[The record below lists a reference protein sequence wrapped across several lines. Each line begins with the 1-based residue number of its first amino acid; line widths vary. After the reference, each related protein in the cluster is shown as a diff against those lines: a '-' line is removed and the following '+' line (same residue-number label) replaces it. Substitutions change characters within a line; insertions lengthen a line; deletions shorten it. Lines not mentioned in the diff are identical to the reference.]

1 MAKKATTTKAKK
13 EKSME
18 EALWESCNK
27 MRGSVEPS
35 EYKHVVL
42 SLIFLKYAGDHFD
55 QKREEIVSQYGEE
68 FANMVEFYAQDNVF
82 FVPEECRWSY
92 IMENAKQDNIFQIVD
107 DALSN
112 IEKNNKQLAGALP
125 SNYYSNLGLDKSKF
139 AALLDEIN
147 KLDTLKDEEN
157 DIIGRVYEYFLGKFA
172 IAEGKGKGEF
182 YTPKS
187 IVNLIAEMIEPYD
200 GKIYDPCCGSGGMFV
215 QSMKFV
221 KAHHGNQKNISVY
234 GQEYTKTT
242 YKLARMNLAIRGIS
256 SDIRLGD
263 TFHNDQHQDLK
274 ADYIMANPPF
284 NQSGWRED
292 NELTSDPRWSGFDT
306 PPTSNANYGWI
317 LNILSKLSTD
327 GVAGF
332 ILSNGALSADGT
344 ELAIRR
350 KLLEMGKVEAII
362 ILPNK
367 LFYSTDISVTLWII
381 NNNKKAR
388 VISKNGEERHYR
400 DREKEILFFDLRQM
414 GTPFEKKYVELGD
427 DVRNKVSSTY
437 HKWQQVGWED
447 SYENIPEFCY
457 SAKYEEIEEKGY
469 SLVSSKYIE
478 FVRKD
483 EIIDFDSEMKRI
495 KEELEPVIK
504 SEQESR
510 AQLISLFTE
519 LGYKLDI

>member
-1 MAKKATTTKAKK
+1 MAKKTTKAKPT
-13 EKSME
+13 KSME

-55 QKREEIVSQYGEE
+55 KKHKEICEQYGDDY
-68 FANMVEFYAQDNVF
+68 ADMVEFYAQDNVF
-82 FVPEECRWSY
+82 YIPAECRWSY
-92 IMENAKQDNIFQIVD
+92 IMENAKQDNIFQIID
-107 DALSN
+107 DALAN
-112 IEKNNKQLAGALP
+112 IEKSNKQLDGALP
-125 SNYYSNLGLDKSKF
+125 SNYYSNLGLDRSKF

-234 GQEYTKTT
+234 GQEAIKTT
-242 YKLARMNLAIRGIS
+242 YKLARMNLAIRGINA
-256 SDIRLGD
+256 DIRLGD
-263 TFHNDQHQDLK
+263 TFHNDQHKDLK

-284 NQSGWRED
+284 NQNGWRTE
-292 NELTSDPRWSGFDT
+292 NELIADHRWAGFEV

-332 ILSNGALSADGT
+332 ILSNGALSADST

-350 KLLEMGKVEAII
+350 KLLEMGKVEAIV
-362 ILPNK
+362 ILPRK
-367 LFYSTDISVTLWII
+367 LFYSTDISVTLWIL
-381 NNNKKAR
+381 NNNKKAHC
-388 VISKNGEERHYR
+388 VEKNGEERHYR
-400 DREKEILFFDLRQM
+400 DREKEVLFFDMRQM
-414 GTPFEKKYVELGD
+414 GVPYEKKYVELSEAD
-427 DVRNKVSSTY
+427 RLKVSDTY
-437 HKWQQVGWED
+437 HKWQQEGWKD
-447 SYENIPEFCY
+447 NYVNVPEFCY
-457 SAKYEEIEEKGY
+457 AASIEDVEGKGF
-469 SLVSSKYIE
+469 SLVPSKYIE
-478 FVRKD
+478 FVNRD
-483 EIIDFDSEMKRI
+483 EQVDYATKIAELQKELSIILAEEEQNKVQLKR
-495 KEELEPVIK
+495 
-504 SEQESR
+504 
-510 AQLISLFTE
+510 LFAE
-519 LGYKLDI
+519 LGAEL

>member
-1 MAKKATTTKAKK
+1 MAKKATKAKPT
-13 EKSME
+13 KSME

-27 MRGSVEPS
+27 MRGAVEPS

-55 QKREEIVSQYGEE
+55 KKHKEICEKYGEE
-68 FANMVEFYAQDNVF
+68 YANMVEFYAQDNVF
-82 FVPEECRWSY
+82 YVPAECRWTH

-107 DALSN
+107 DALVN
-112 IEKNNKQLAGALP
+112 IEKCNKSLQGALP
-125 SNYYSNLGLDKSKF
+125 SNYYSNLGLDRSKF

-147 KLDTLKDEEN
+147 KLDTLTDEEN
-157 DIIGRVYEYFLGKFA
+157 DLIGRVYEFFLGKFA

-234 GQEYTKTT
+234 GQEAIKTT
-242 YKLARMNLAIRGIS
+242 YKLARMNLAIRGINA
-256 SDIRLGD
+256 DIRLGD
-263 TFHNDQHQDLK
+263 TFHNDQHKDLK

-284 NQSGWRED
+284 NQSGWRTD
-292 NELTSDPRWSGFDT
+292 NELVDDPRWSGFDV
-306 PPTSNANYGWI
+306 PPVSNANYGWI

-350 KLLEMGKVEAII
+350 KLLQTGKVEAIV
-362 ILPNK
+362 ILPRK
-367 LFYSTDISVTLWII
+367 LFYSTDISVTLWIL
-381 NNNKKAR
+381 NNNKKAHC
-388 VISKNGEERHYR
+388 VEKNGEERHYR
-400 DREKEILFFDLRQM
+400 DREKEVLFFDMRQM
-414 GTPFEKKYVELGD
+414 GVPYEKKFVQLTEAD
-427 DVRNKVSSTY
+427 RAKVTSVY
-437 HKWQQVGWED
+437 HNWQQKGWET
-447 SYENIPEFCY
+447 SYRDEPEFCK
-457 SAKYEEIEEKGY
+457 AVNLEQLKEKEF
-469 SLVSSKYIE
+469 SLVPSKYIE
-478 FVRKD
+478 FIQQHDTGNFD
-483 EIIDFDSEMKRI
+483 EKIKAIGADLKRI
-495 KEELEPVIK
+495 KNERLSLDQEITKLFAEYGFEL
-504 SEQESR
+504 
-510 AQLISLFTE
+510 
-519 LGYKLDI
+519 

>member
-1 MAKKATTTKAKK
+1 MAKKATKAKPT
-13 EKSME
+13 KSME

-55 QKREEIVSQYGEE
+55 QKHKEICEQYGDDY
-68 FANMVEFYAQDNVF
+68 ADMVEFYAQDNVF
-82 FVPEECRWSY
+82 YIPAECRWSY
-92 IMENAKQDNIFQIVD
+92 IMENAKQDNIFQIID
-107 DALSN
+107 DALAN
-112 IEKNNKQLAGALP
+112 IEKSNKQLDGALP
-125 SNYYSNLGLDKSKF
+125 SNYYSNLGLDRSKF

-157 DIIGRVYEYFLGKFA
+157 DIIGRVYEFFLGKFA

-242 YKLARMNLAIRGIS
+242 YKLARMNLTIRGINA
-256 SDIRLGD
+256 DIRLGD
-263 TFHNDQHQDLK
+263 TFHNDQHKDLK

-284 NQSGWRED
+284 NQSGWRSE
-292 NELTSDPRWSGFDT
+292 NELTSDPRWAGFDV

-332 ILSNGALSADGT
+332 ILSNGALSADST

-350 KLLEMGKVEAII
+350 KLLEMGKVEAIV
-362 ILPNK
+362 ILPRN
-367 LFYSTDISVTLWII
+367 LFYSTNISVTLWIL
-381 NNNKKAR
+381 NNNKKAHI
-388 VISKNGEERHYR
+388 VEKNGEERHYR
-400 DREKEILFFDLRQM
+400 DREKEVLFFDMRNM
-414 GTPFEKKYVELGD
+414 GEPYEKKFVQLSEVD
-427 DVRNKVSSTY
+427 RNKVTTAY
-437 HKWQQVGWED
+437 HNWQQEGWET
-447 SYENIPEFCY
+447 SYSDEPEFCK
-457 SAKYEEIEEKGY
+457 SVNLTNLKEKDF
-469 SLVSSKYIE
+469 SLVPSKYIE
-478 FVRKD
+478 FIQRNNIENFD
-483 EIIDFDSEMKRI
+483 EKI
-495 KEELEPVIK
+495 KTIGAELKTLYEERTTLD
-504 SEQESR
+504 QE
-510 AQLISLFTE
+510 ITKLFAAYGIE
-519 LGYKLDI
+519 I

>member
-1 MAKKATTTKAKK
+1 MAKKATKAKPT
-13 EKSME
+13 KSME

-55 QKREEIVSQYGEE
+55 QKHKEICEQYGDDY
-68 FANMVEFYAQDNVF
+68 ADMVEFYAQDNVF
-82 FVPEECRWSY
+82 YIPAECRWSY
-92 IMENAKQDNIFQIVD
+92 IMENAKQDNIFQIID
-107 DALSN
+107 DALAN
-112 IEKNNKQLAGALP
+112 IEKSNKQLDGALP
-125 SNYYSNLGLDKSKF
+125 SNYYSNLGLDRSKF

-157 DIIGRVYEYFLGKFA
+157 DIIGRVYEFFLGKFA

-242 YKLARMNLAIRGIS
+242 YKLARMNLAIRGINA
-256 SDIRLGD
+256 DIRLGD
-263 TFHNDQHQDLK
+263 TFHNDQHKDLK

-284 NQSGWRED
+284 NQSGWRSE
-292 NELTSDPRWSGFDT
+292 NELTSDPRWAGFDV

-332 ILSNGALSADGT
+332 ILSNGALSADST

-350 KLLEMGKVEAII
+350 KLLEMGKVEAIV
-362 ILPNK
+362 ILPRN
-367 LFYSTDISVTLWII
+367 LFYSTNISVTLWIL
-381 NNNKKAR
+381 NNNKKAHI
-388 VISKNGEERHYR
+388 VEKNGEERHYR
-400 DREKEILFFDLRQM
+400 DREKEVLFFDMRNM
-414 GTPFEKKYVELGD
+414 GEPYEKKFVQLSEVD
-427 DVRNKVSSTY
+427 RNKVTTAY
-437 HKWQQVGWED
+437 HNWQQEGWET
-447 SYENIPEFCY
+447 SYSDEPEFCK
-457 SAKYEEIEEKGY
+457 SVNLTNLKEKDF
-469 SLVSSKYIE
+469 SLVPSKYIE
-478 FVRKD
+478 FILRNNIENFD
-483 EIIDFDSEMKRI
+483 EKI
-495 KEELEPVIK
+495 KTIGAELKTLYEERTTLD
-504 SEQESR
+504 QE
-510 AQLISLFTE
+510 ITKLFAAYGIE
-519 LGYKLDI
+519 I

>member
-1 MAKKATTTKAKK
+1 MAKKVIK
-13 EKSME
+13 EKAIE
-18 EALWESCNK
+18 EALWESANK
-27 MRGSVEPS
+27 LRGSVEPS

-55 QKREEIVSQYGEE
+55 QKHKEICEQYGDDY
-68 FANMVEFYAQDNVF
+68 ADMVEFYAQDNVF
-82 FVPEECRWSY
+82 YIPAECRWSY
-92 IMENAKQDNIFQIVD
+92 IMENAKQDNIFQIID
-107 DALSN
+107 DALAN
-112 IEKNNKQLAGALP
+112 IEKSNKQLDGALP
-125 SNYYSNLGLDKSKF
+125 SNYYSNLGLDRSKF

-157 DIIGRVYEYFLGKFA
+157 DIIGRVYEFFLGKFA

-242 YKLARMNLAIRGIS
+242 YKLARMNLAIRGINA
-256 SDIRLGD
+256 DIRLGD
-263 TFHNDQHQDLK
+263 TFHNDQHKDLK

-284 NQSGWRED
+284 NQSGWRTE
-292 NELTSDPRWSGFDT
+292 NELTSDPRWAGFDV

-317 LNILSKLSTD
+317 LNILSMLSTD

-332 ILSNGALSADGT
+332 ILSNGALSADST

-350 KLLEMGKVEAII
+350 KLLEMGKVEAIV
-362 ILPNK
+362 ILPRK
-367 LFYSTDISVTLWII
+367 LFYSTDISVTLWIL

-388 VISKNGEERHYR
+388 CVEKNGEERHYR
-400 DREKEILFFDLRQM
+400 DREKEVLFFDMRQM
-414 GTPFEKKYVELGD
+414 GVPYEKKYVELSEAD
-427 DVRNKVSSTY
+427 RLKVSDTY
-437 HKWQQVGWED
+437 HKWQQEGWKD
-447 SYENIPEFCY
+447 NYVNVPEFCY
-457 SAKYEEIEEKGY
+457 AASIKDVEGKGF
-469 SLVSSKYIE
+469 SLVPSKYIE
-478 FVRKD
+478 FVNRD
-483 EIIDFDSEMKRI
+483 EQVDYATKI
-495 KEELEPVIK
+495 EELQKELSIILAEE
-504 SEQESR
+504 EQNKV
-510 AQLISLFTE
+510 QLKRLFAE
-519 LGYKLDI
+519 LGAEL

>member
-1 MAKKATTTKAKK
+1 MAKKATKAKPT
-13 EKSME
+13 KSME

-55 QKREEIVSQYGEE
+55 QKHKEICEQYGDDY
-68 FANMVEFYAQDNVF
+68 ADMVEFYAQDNVF
-82 FVPEECRWSY
+82 YIPAECRWSY
-92 IMENAKQDNIFQIVD
+92 IMENAKQDNIFQIID
-107 DALSN
+107 DALAN
-112 IEKNNKQLAGALP
+112 IEKSNKQLDGALP
-125 SNYYSNLGLDKSKF
+125 SNYYSNLGLDRSKF

-157 DIIGRVYEYFLGKFA
+157 DIIGRVYEFFLGKFA

-242 YKLARMNLAIRGIS
+242 YKLARMNLAIRGINA
-256 SDIRLGD
+256 DIRLGD
-263 TFHNDQHQDLK
+263 TFHNDQHKDLK

-284 NQSGWRED
+284 NQSGWRTE
-292 NELTSDPRWSGFDT
+292 NELTSDPRWAGFDV

-332 ILSNGALSADGT
+332 ILSNGALSADST

-350 KLLEMGKVEAII
+350 KLLEMGKVEAIV
-362 ILPNK
+362 ILPRK
-367 LFYSTDISVTLWII
+367 LFYSTDISVTLWIL

-388 VISKNGEERHYR
+388 CVEKNGEERHYR
-400 DREKEILFFDLRQM
+400 DREKEVLFFDMRNM
-414 GTPFEKKYVELGD
+414 GEPYEKKFVQLSEVD
-427 DVRNKVSSTY
+427 RNKVTTAY
-437 HKWQQVGWED
+437 HNWQQEGWET
-447 SYENIPEFCY
+447 SYSDEPEFCK
-457 SAKYEEIEEKGY
+457 SVNLTNLKEKDF
-469 SLVSSKYIE
+469 SLVPSKYIE
-478 FVRKD
+478 FIQRNGMENFD
-483 EIIDFDSEMKRI
+483 EKI
-495 KEELEPVIK
+495 KTIGAELKTLNEERTTLDQEIK
-504 SEQESR
+504 K
-510 AQLISLFTE
+510 LFAAYGIE
-519 LGYKLDI
+519 I

>member
-1 MAKKATTTKAKK
+1 MAKKTTKAKPQ
-13 EKSME
+13 KSME

-55 QKREEIVSQYGEE
+55 QKRNEIVTQYGEGY
-68 FANMVEFYAQDNVF
+68 ADMVEFYAKDNVF
-82 FVPEECRWSY
+82 FVPADCRWSY
-92 IMENAKQDNIFQIVD
+92 IMENAKQDNIFQIID
-107 DALSN
+107 DALAN
-112 IEKNNKQLAGALP
+112 IEKSNKSLRGALP
-125 SNYYSNLGLDKSKF
+125 SNYYSNLGLDRSKF

-256 SDIRLGD
+256 ADIRQGD
-263 TFHNDQHQDLK
+263 TFHNDQHKDLK

-284 NQSGWRED
+284 NQSGWRKE
-292 NELTSDPRWSGFDT
+292 NELKEDARWAGFEV

-350 KLLEMGKVEAII
+350 KLLEMGKVEAIV
-362 ILPNK
+362 ILPQK
-367 LFYSTDISVTLWII
+367 LFYSTSISVTLWIL
-381 NNNKKAR
+381 NNNKKAH
-388 VISKNGEERHYR
+388 VSIKNGEERHYR
-400 DREKEILFFDLRQM
+400 DREKELVFFDMRQM
-414 GTPFEKKYVELGD
+414 GVPYEKKFIELSQKERD
-427 DVRNKVSSTY
+427 KVSNIYHAWQQEGWESTY
-437 HKWQQVGWED
+437 KD
-447 SYENIPEFCY
+447 IPEFCY
-457 SAKYEEIEEKGY
+457 AANIEEISEKDF
-469 SLVSSKYIE
+469 SLVPSKYI
-478 FVRKD
+478 K
-483 EIIDFDSEMKRI
+483 FDNHHESEDYDAKI
-495 KEELEPVIK
+495 KELQNELQLLFANESK
-504 SEQESR
+504 TRSELLEMLSSIG
-510 AQLISLFTE
+510 IS
-519 LGYKLDI
+519 IQ

>member
-1 MAKKATTTKAKK
+1 MAKKATKAKPT
-13 EKSME
+13 KSME

-55 QKREEIVSQYGEE
+55 QKHKEICEQYGDDY
-68 FANMVEFYAQDNVF
+68 ADMVEFYAQDNVF
-82 FVPEECRWSY
+82 YIPAECRWSY
-92 IMENAKQDNIFQIVD
+92 IMENAKQDNIFQIID
-107 DALSN
+107 DALAN
-112 IEKNNKQLAGALP
+112 IEKSNKQLDGALP
-125 SNYYSNLGLDKSKF
+125 SNYYSNLGLDRSKF

-157 DIIGRVYEYFLGKFA
+157 DIIGRVYEFFLGKFA

-242 YKLARMNLAIRGIS
+242 YKLARMNLAIRGINA
-256 SDIRLGD
+256 DIRLGD
-263 TFHNDQHQDLK
+263 TFHNDQHKDLK

-284 NQSGWRED
+284 NQSGWRTE
-292 NELTSDPRWSGFDT
+292 NELTSDPRWAGFDV

-332 ILSNGALSADGT
+332 ILSNGALSADST

-350 KLLEMGKVEAII
+350 KLLEMGKVEAIV
-362 ILPNK
+362 ILPRN
-367 LFYSTDISVTLWII
+367 LFYSTNISVTLWIL
-381 NNNKKAR
+381 NNNKKAHI
-388 VISKNGEERHYR
+388 VEKNGEERHYR
-400 DREKEILFFDLRQM
+400 DREKEVLFFDMRNM
-414 GTPFEKKYVELGD
+414 GEPYEKKFVQLSEAD
-427 DVRNKVSSTY
+427 RNKVSAAY
-437 HKWQQVGWED
+437 HNWQQEGWET
-447 SYENIPEFCY
+447 SYSDEPEFCK
-457 SAKYEEIEEKGY
+457 SVNLTNLKEKDF
-469 SLVSSKYIE
+469 SLVPSKYIE
-478 FVRKD
+478 FIQRNDIENFD
-483 EIIDFDSEMKRI
+483 EKI
-495 KEELEPVIK
+495 KTIGAELKILYEERTTLD
-504 SEQESR
+504 QE
-510 AQLISLFTE
+510 ITKLFAAYGIE
-519 LGYKLDI
+519 I

>member
-1 MAKKATTTKAKK
+1 MAKKATKAKPT
-13 EKSME
+13 KSME
-18 EALWESCNK
+18 QALWESCNK

-55 QKREEIVSQYGEE
+55 QKHKEICEQYGDDY
-68 FANMVEFYAQDNVF
+68 ADMVEFYAQDNVF
-82 FVPEECRWSY
+82 YIPAECRWSY
-92 IMENAKQDNIFQIVD
+92 IMENAKQDNIFQIID
-107 DALSN
+107 DALAN
-112 IEKNNKQLAGALP
+112 IEKSNKQLDGALP
-125 SNYYSNLGLDKSKF
+125 SNYYSNLGLDRSKF

-157 DIIGRVYEYFLGKFA
+157 DIIGRVYEFFLGKFA

-221 KAHHGNQKNISVY
+221 KAHHGNQKSGSVD

-242 YKLARMNLAIRGIS
+242 YKLARMDLAIRGINA
-256 SDIRLGD
+256 DIRLGD
-263 TFHNDQHQDLK
+263 TFHNDQHKDLK
-274 ADYIMANPPF
+274 ADYIMANPPC
-284 NQSGWRED
+284 NQSGWRTE
-292 NELTSDPRWSGFDT
+292 NELTSDPRWAGFDV

-332 ILSNGALSADGT
+332 ILSNGALSADST

-350 KLLEMGKVEAII
+350 KLLEMGKVEAIV
-362 ILPNK
+362 ILPRK
-367 LFYSTDISVTLWII
+367 LFYSTDISVTLWIL

-388 VISKNGEERHYR
+388 CVEKNGEERHYR
-400 DREKEILFFDLRQM
+400 DREKEVLFFDMRQM
-414 GTPFEKKYVELGD
+414 GVPYEKKYVELSEAD
-427 DVRNKVSSTY
+427 RLKVSDTY
-437 HKWQQVGWED
+437 HKWQQEGWKD
-447 SYENIPEFCY
+447 NYVNVPEFCY
-457 SAKYEEIEEKGY
+457 AASIKDVEGKGF
-469 SLVSSKYIE
+469 SLVPSKYIE
-478 FVRKD
+478 FVNRD
-483 EIIDFDSEMKRI
+483 EQVDYATKIAELQKELSIILAEEEQNKVQLKR
-495 KEELEPVIK
+495 
-504 SEQESR
+504 
-510 AQLISLFTE
+510 LFAE
-519 LGYKLDI
+519 LGAEL

>member
-1 MAKKATTTKAKK
+1 MAKKATKAKPT
-13 EKSME
+13 KSME

-55 QKREEIVSQYGEE
+55 QKHKEICEQYGDDY
-68 FANMVEFYAQDNVF
+68 ADMVEFYAQDNVF
-82 FVPEECRWSY
+82 YIPAECRWSY
-92 IMENAKQDNIFQIVD
+92 IMENAKQDNIFQIID
-107 DALSN
+107 DALAN
-112 IEKNNKQLAGALP
+112 IEKSNKQLDGALP
-125 SNYYSNLGLDKSKF
+125 SNYYSNLGLDRSKF

-147 KLDTLKDEEN
+147 KLDTLKDEEK
-157 DIIGRVYEYFLGKFA
+157 DIIGRVYEFFLGKFA

-242 YKLARMNLAIRGIS
+242 YKLARMNLAIRGINA
-256 SDIRLGD
+256 DIRLGD
-263 TFHNDQHQDLK
+263 TFHNDQHKDLK

-284 NQSGWRED
+284 NQSGWRSE
-292 NELTSDPRWSGFDT
+292 NELTSDPRWAGFDV

-332 ILSNGALSADGT
+332 ILSNGALSADST

-350 KLLEMGKVEAII
+350 KLLEMGKVEAIV
-362 ILPNK
+362 ILPRN
-367 LFYSTDISVTLWII
+367 LFYSTNISVTLWIL
-381 NNNKKAR
+381 NNNKKAHI
-388 VISKNGEERHYR
+388 VEKNGEERHYR
-400 DREKEILFFDLRQM
+400 DREKEVLFFDMRNM
-414 GTPFEKKYVELGD
+414 GEPYEKKFVQLSEVD
-427 DVRNKVSSTY
+427 RNKVTTAY
-437 HKWQQVGWED
+437 HNWQQEGWET
-447 SYENIPEFCY
+447 SYSDEPEFCK
-457 SAKYEEIEEKGY
+457 SVNLTNLKEKDF
-469 SLVSSKYIE
+469 SLVPSKYIE
-478 FVRKD
+478 FIQRNNIENFD
-483 EIIDFDSEMKRI
+483 EKI
-495 KEELEPVIK
+495 KTIGAELKTLYEERTTLD
-504 SEQESR
+504 QE
-510 AQLISLFTE
+510 ITKLFAAYGIE
-519 LGYKLDI
+519 I

>member
-1 MAKKATTTKAKK
+1 MAKKATKAKPT
-13 EKSME
+13 KSME
-18 EALWESCNK
+18 EVLWESCNK

-55 QKREEIVSQYGEE
+55 QKHKEICEQYGDDY
-68 FANMVEFYAQDNVF
+68 ADMVEFYAQDNVF
-82 FVPEECRWSY
+82 YIPAECRWSY
-92 IMENAKQDNIFQIVD
+92 IMENAKQDNIFQIID
-107 DALSN
+107 DALAN
-112 IEKNNKQLAGALP
+112 IEKSNKQLDGALP
-125 SNYYSNLGLDKSKF
+125 SNYYSNLGLDRSKF

-157 DIIGRVYEYFLGKFA
+157 DIIGRVYEFFLGKFA

-242 YKLARMNLAIRGIS
+242 YKLARMNLAIRGINA
-256 SDIRLGD
+256 DIRLGD
-263 TFHNDQHQDLK
+263 TFHNDQHKDLK

-284 NQSGWRED
+284 NQSGWRSE
-292 NELTSDPRWSGFDT
+292 NELTSDPRWAGFDV

-332 ILSNGALSADGT
+332 ILSNGALSADST

-350 KLLEMGKVEAII
+350 KLLEMGKVEAIV
-362 ILPNK
+362 ILPRN
-367 LFYSTDISVTLWII
+367 LFYSTNISVTLWIL
-381 NNNKKAR
+381 NNNKKAHI
-388 VISKNGEERHYR
+388 VEKNGEERHYR
-400 DREKEILFFDLRQM
+400 DREKEVLFFDMRNM
-414 GTPFEKKYVELGD
+414 GEPYEKKFVQLSEVD
-427 DVRNKVSSTY
+427 RNKVTTAY
-437 HKWQQVGWED
+437 HNWQQEGWET
-447 SYENIPEFCY
+447 SYSDEPEFCK
-457 SAKYEEIEEKGY
+457 SVNLTNLKEKDF
-469 SLVSSKYIE
+469 SLVPSKYIE
-478 FVRKD
+478 FIQRNNIENFD
-483 EIIDFDSEMKRI
+483 EKI
-495 KEELEPVIK
+495 KTIGAELKTLYEERTTLD
-504 SEQESR
+504 QE
-510 AQLISLFTE
+510 ITKLFAAYGIE
-519 LGYKLDI
+519 I

>member
-284 NQSGWRED
+284 NQSGWRTD
-292 NELTSDPRWSGFDT
+292 NELTSDPRWSGYDV

-327 GVAGF
+327 GTAGF

-344 ELAIRR
+344 ELEIRK
-350 KLLEMGKVEAII
+350 KLLERGKVEAIC
-362 ILPNK
+362 ILPQG
-367 LFYSTDISVTLWII
+367 LFYTTNISVSLWIL

-388 VISKNGEERHYR
+388 VVEKNGKEIHYR
-400 DREKEILFFDLRQM
+400 DREKEVLFLDLRQL
-414 GTPFEKKYVELGD
+414 GTPYEKKYVELTEENRLQ
-427 DVRNKVSSTY
+427 VTNTF
-437 HKWQQVGWED
+437 HAWQQEGWED
-447 SYENIPEFCY
+447 TYANIPEFCF
-457 SAKYEEIEEKGY
+457 SANIDNLNVKDY
-469 SLVSSKYIE
+469 SLVPSKYIE
-478 FVRKD
+478 FKRNNDAVNFD
-483 EIIDFDSEMKRI
+483 EQMKNIQSSLKEILAEEEKSKAELKEMFSS
-495 KEELEPVIK
+495 LGF
-504 SEQESR
+504 
-510 AQLISLFTE
+510 QL
-519 LGYKLDI
+519 

>member
-1 MAKKATTTKAKK
+1 MAKKATKAKPT
-13 EKSME
+13 KSME

-55 QKREEIVSQYGEE
+55 QKHKEICEQYGDDY
-68 FANMVEFYAQDNVF
+68 ADMVEFYAQDNVF
-82 FVPEECRWSY
+82 YIPAECRWSY
-92 IMENAKQDNIFQIVD
+92 IMENAKQDNIFQIID
-107 DALSN
+107 DARAN
-112 IEKNNKQLAGALP
+112 IEKSNKQLDGALP
-125 SNYYSNLGLDKSKF
+125 SNYYSNLGLDRSKF

-157 DIIGRVYEYFLGKFA
+157 DIIGRVYEFFLGKFA

-242 YKLARMNLAIRGIS
+242 YKLARMNLAIRGINA
-256 SDIRLGD
+256 DIRLGD
-263 TFHNDQHQDLK
+263 TFHNDQHKDLK

-284 NQSGWRED
+284 NQSGWRSE
-292 NELTSDPRWSGFDT
+292 NELTSDPRWAGFDV

-332 ILSNGALSADGT
+332 ILSNGALSADST

-350 KLLEMGKVEAII
+350 KLLEMGKVEAIV
-362 ILPNK
+362 ILPRN
-367 LFYSTDISVTLWII
+367 LFYSTNISVTLWIL
-381 NNNKKAR
+381 NNNKKAHI
-388 VISKNGEERHYR
+388 VEKNGEERHYR
-400 DREKEILFFDLRQM
+400 DREKEVLFFDMRNM
-414 GTPFEKKYVELGD
+414 GEPYEKKFVQLSEVD
-427 DVRNKVSSTY
+427 RNKVTTAY
-437 HKWQQVGWED
+437 HNWQQEGWET
-447 SYENIPEFCY
+447 SYSDEPEFCK
-457 SAKYEEIEEKGY
+457 SVNLTNLKEKDF
-469 SLVSSKYIE
+469 SLVPSKYIE
-478 FVRKD
+478 FIQRNNIENFD
-483 EIIDFDSEMKRI
+483 EKI
-495 KEELEPVIK
+495 KTIGAELKTLYEERTTLD
-504 SEQESR
+504 QE
-510 AQLISLFTE
+510 ITKLFAAYGIE
-519 LGYKLDI
+519 I

>member
-1 MAKKATTTKAKK
+1 MAKKTAKAKPT
-13 EKSME
+13 KSME
-18 EALWESCNK
+18 ETLWESCNK
-27 MRGSVEPS
+27 LRGSVEPS

-55 QKREEIVSQYGEE
+55 QKHKEICEQYGDNY
-68 FANMVEFYAQDNVF
+68 ADMVEFYAQDNVF
-82 FVPEECRWSY
+82 YIPAECRWSY
-92 IMENAKQDNIFQIVD
+92 IMENAKQDNIFQIID

-112 IEKNNKQLAGALP
+112 IEKSNKQLDGALP
-125 SNYYSNLGLDKSKF
+125 SNYYSNLGLDRSKF

-157 DIIGRVYEYFLGKFA
+157 DIIGRVYEFFLGKFA

-242 YKLARMNLAIRGIS
+242 YKLARMNLAIRGINA
-256 SDIRLGD
+256 DIRLGD
-263 TFHNDQHQDLK
+263 TFHNDQHKDLK

-284 NQSGWRED
+284 NQSGWRTE
-292 NELTSDPRWSGFDT
+292 NELTSDPRWAGFDV

-332 ILSNGALSADGT
+332 ILSNGALSADST

-350 KLLEMGKVEAII
+350 KLLEMGKVEAIV
-362 ILPNK
+362 ILPRK
-367 LFYSTDISVTLWII
+367 LFYSTDISVTLWIL

-388 VISKNGEERHYR
+388 CVEKNGEERHYR
-400 DREKEILFFDLRQM
+400 DREKEVLFFDMRQM
-414 GTPFEKKYVELGD
+414 GVPYEKKYVELSEAD
-427 DVRNKVSSTY
+427 RLKVSDTY
-437 HKWQQVGWED
+437 HKWQQEGWKD
-447 SYENIPEFCY
+447 NYVNVPEFCY
-457 SAKYEEIEEKGY
+457 AASIKDVEGKGF
-469 SLVSSKYIE
+469 SLVPSKYIE
-478 FVRKD
+478 FVNRD
-483 EIIDFDSEMKRI
+483 EQVDYATKIAELQKELSIILAEEEQNKVQLKR
-495 KEELEPVIK
+495 
-504 SEQESR
+504 
-510 AQLISLFTE
+510 LFAE
-519 LGYKLDI
+519 LGAEL